1 MDKSYLEIFKMA
13 LSLPLELLRTAKE
26 GIKKDTT
33 MTRSQKEW
41 TVELMEIIREEK
53 ERWVRNGQA
62 ENGDTNRDK
71 KDTCQS
77 GKYGS
82 ERAD

>member
-26 GIKKDTT
+26 QTEKDTT

-41 TVELMEIIREEK
+41 TMELMEIIREEK

-71 KDTCQS
+71 KDTC
-77 GKYGS
+77 
-82 ERAD
+82 

>member
-62 ENGDTNRDK
+62 ENGDTDRDK
-71 KDTCQS
+71 KNTC
-77 GKYGS
+77 
-82 ERAD
+82 